1 MFKKLKKNDKKFIT
15 IILTFIF
22 IAMGDGFTS
31 WFSPHY
37 DIKSNPTFS
46 QITLRGGSKFQ
57 EKLI

>member
-15 IILTFIF
+15 IILILTI
-22 IAMGDGFTS
+22 IMGDGFSS

-37 DIKSNPTFS
+37 DIKSNPSFS
-46 QITLRGGSKFQ
+46 QISLRDGLKFQ